1 MYFSDKKGH
10 SRSDSRTDNSA
21 NKGSLKDFLQFF
33 FTNRK
38 NLTEIQDKGIYK
50 GKGFTVNSEI
60 FSNFCFLQ
68 IVLKYTEEEWLGNSN
83 LLRNIDPGH
92 LGHF

>member
-1 MYFSDKKGH
+1 MFWLRNKKNNFQSHNYLEAYACIFSDKKGH

-50 GKGFTVNSEI
+50 GKRFTVN
-60 FSNFCFLQ
+60 
-68 IVLKYTEEEWLGNSN
+68 
-83 LLRNIDPGH
+83 
-92 LGHF
+92 